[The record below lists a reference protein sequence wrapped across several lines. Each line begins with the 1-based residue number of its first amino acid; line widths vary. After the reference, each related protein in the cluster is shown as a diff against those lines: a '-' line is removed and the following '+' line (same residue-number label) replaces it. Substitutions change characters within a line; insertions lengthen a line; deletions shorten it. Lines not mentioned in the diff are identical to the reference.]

1 MGFGGRGAY
10 LHTVTAI
17 PCQTVLG
24 MRSVAK
30 LGTHA
35 SAEAAASLRALAR
48 PPPPPIENT
57 NLLLIR
63 QSERD
68 EEEASSTAAEA
79 NLPAQTQI

>member
-48 PPPPPIENT
+48 PPSTSLLFPALLQQLIDPFPSQPSDPPTPLSIDM
-57 NLLLIR
+57 LF
-63 QSERD
+63 S
-68 EEEASSTAAEA
+68 
-79 NLPAQTQI
+79 